1 MTNDICKGAPFI
13 RRGEEGEG
21 LALYEESQVHSPCD
35 GRQSYNNL
43 IPVPDGDASSFY
55 ENSLREAGKQ
65 REIGLT
71 CGGRSIK

>member
-43 IPVPDGDASSFY
+43 IPVPDGDASQF
-55 ENSLREAGKQ
+55 L
-65 REIGLT
+65 
-71 CGGRSIK
+71 